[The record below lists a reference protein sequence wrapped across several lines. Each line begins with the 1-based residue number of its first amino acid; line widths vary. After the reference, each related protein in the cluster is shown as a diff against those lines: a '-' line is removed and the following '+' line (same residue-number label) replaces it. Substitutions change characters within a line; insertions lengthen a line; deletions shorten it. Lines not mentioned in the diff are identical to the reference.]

1 MAEVATKRR
10 SMRLPLALLAAMLLF
25 WVAMQLFPPP
35 ADEPAAVPLTE
46 ADAEYWRE
54 QGRAALMRAAEPS
67 PPPPARNVIL
77 FLGDGMGVSTV
88 TAARILAGQLAGGRG
103 EDHRLYMETLP
114 RTGLA
119 KTYNVNQQVPDS
131 AGTMTAI
138 MTGVKTNAGVI
149 GLDGRARRGD
159 CESSLG
165 SEVPTLLQQ
174 AAAVGM
180 GTGVVTTTTITHA
193 TPAATYAHAAD
204 RNWEVD
210 SAMPAEAI
218 EAGCQDIASQLLALA
233 TAGGVDVALG
243 GGRSMFMPRGT
254 PDPEYDF
261 LDGRRADGRDLVAE
275 WLRLGPNSAY
285 VWNQAQFD
293 ALTEQALP
301 VLGLFEPSHMQF
313 EVDRGDDPAGE
324 PSLAA
329 MTAFAI
335 ERLASNPNGYFL
347 MVEGGR
353 IDHAHH
359 ANNAWR
365 ALTDTIAMDDAI
377 RVASELTS
385 PEDTLIVVTADH
397 SHPITLAG
405 YATRGNPVL
414 GLVRGNDSSGAP
426 RGESS
431 LDGLGLPYQA
441 LLYAIGPGHHGLTN
455 TQEAGPKRVPHR
467 FETIG
472 PHPQGRGDLG
482 SVDVTDPAILQETAI
497 PLSYGVHSGE
507 DVPVFARGPGADLV
521 SGVYEQNVLYFI
533 MRRALADRLGT
544 GE

>member
-507 DVPVFARGPGADLV
+507 DLPVFARGPGADLV

>member
-1 MAEVATKRR
+1 MTEASTKRM
-10 SMRLPLALLAAMLLF
+10 SLRLPLALAAAAALF
-25 WVAMQLFPPP
+25 WVATQLFPPP
-35 ADEPAAVPLTE
+35 TDEPEPAPLTE

-54 QGRAALMRAAEPS
+54 QGRQALRQAGRPS

-77 FLGDGMGVSTV
+77 FVGDGMGVSTV
-88 TAARILAGQLAGGRG
+88 TAARILAGQLAGGPG

-138 MTGVKTNAGVI
+138 MTGVKTNAGI
-149 GLDGRARRGD
+149 ISLDGRARRGD

-165 SEVPTLLQQ
+165 TEVPTLLQQ
-174 AAAVGM
+174 AAAAGM

-210 SAMPAEAI
+210 SAMPAAAI

-233 TAGGVDVALG
+233 AEGGVDVALG
-243 GGRSMFMPRGT
+243 GGRGMFMPQGM

-275 WLRLGPNSAY
+275 WLMLGPNSAY

-293 ALTEQALP
+293 ALTEHALP

-335 ERLASNPNGYFL
+335 ERLARNPNGYFL

-365 ALTDTIAMDDAI
+365 ALTDTIAMDEAV
-377 RVASELTS
+377 RVAGELTS
-385 PEDTLIVVTADH
+385 ADDTLIVVTADH
-397 SHPITLAG
+397 SHPVTLAG

-414 GLVRGNDSSGAP
+414 GLVRGNDRSGAP

-431 LDGLGLPYQA
+431 LDGLGLPYQT
-441 LLYAIGPGHHGLTN
+441 LLYAIGPGHHGLSN

-482 SVDVTDPAILQETAI
+482 TVDVTDPAMLQESVI
-497 PLSYGVHSGE
+497 PLSFGVHSGE

-533 MRRALADRLGT
+533 MRRALADRLG
-544 GE
+544 E

>member
-1 MAEVATKRR
+1 MAEESTKRM
-10 SMRLPLALLAAMLLF
+10 SLRLPLALVAAVALF
-25 WVAMQLFPPP
+25 WVALLLFPPP
-35 ADEPAAVPLTE
+35 KDALEPEPLTE
-46 ADAEYWRE
+46 SDAAYWRE
-54 QGRAALMRAAEPS
+54 QGRVALRRASEPS

-88 TAARILAGQLAGGRG
+88 TAARILAGQLAGGPG

-114 RTGLA
+114 RTGFA

-131 AGTMTAI
+131 AGTMSAI
-138 MTGVKTNAGVI
+138 MTGVKTNSGI
-149 GLDGRARRGD
+149 ISLDGSARRGD

-165 SEVPTLLQQ
+165 AEVPTLLQQ
-174 AAAVGM
+174 AAAAGM

-210 SAMPAEAI
+210 SAMPAAAI
-218 EAGCQDIASQLLALA
+218 EAGCADIASQMIAFA
-233 TAGGVDVALG
+233 AQGGLDVALG
-243 GGRSMFMPRGT
+243 GGRSMFMPRGMA
-254 PDPEYDF
+254 DPEYDF

-275 WLRLGPNSAY
+275 WLALSPNSVY

-293 ALTEQALP
+293 ALAADALP

-313 EVDRGDDPAGE
+313 EVDRADDPAGE

-329 MTAFAI
+329 MTKFAI
-335 ERLASNPNGYFL
+335 ERLARNPNGYFL

-377 RVASELTS
+377 RVASQMTS
-385 PEDTLIVVTADH
+385 PSDTLILVTADH
-397 SHPITLAG
+397 SHPFTLAG
-405 YATRGNPVL
+405 YATRGNPIL
-414 GLVRGNDSSGAP
+414 GLVRGNDRSGEP
-426 RGESS
+426 RSGPS
-431 LDGLGLPYQA
+431 LDGFGLPYKT
-441 LLYAIGPGHHGLTN
+441 LGYAIGPGHHGLTN
-455 TQEAGPKRVPHR
+455 TQEAGPKRIPHR

-472 PHPQGRGDLG
+472 PHPQGRGDFGAL
-482 SVDVTDPAILQETAI
+482 DTTDPNLLQETAI
-497 PLSYGVHSGE
+497 PLSFGVHSGE

-521 SGVYEQNVLYFI
+521 SGVHEQNVLYFI
-533 MRRALADRLGT
+533 MRKALADRLGA
-544 GE
+544 GD